1 MEQDLVNDLTFL
13 SSTCAGTQQIRCKIG
28 ECLFG
33 ARVEFGDPLF
43 ITISP
48 SSRHSAMT
56 IRLSRYRRSDPAMI
70 YDSSPKT
77 SVPAWAGRET
87 PSLWQAAGGNEVFM
101 DIPPYTLRRIMAA
114 RDPSAVMQSFSVSIK
129 YLLPRLLGM
138 RMCPQCPHCNLDGCM
153 APCANAFGHNML
165 PMGGIMGLA
174 VAIGGCVEY
183 QGNDNPHFHGNVHL
197 ATVYQYKTLTEI
209 AEMLQQNTLSLQ
221 DFTDFQNWICH
232 DDHFD
237 LEQHKKSL
245 EDLEQK
251 WCNNNSDASCHRLC
265 QLPEYL
271 RSSIVCLCGMENL
284 HALWRK
290 P

>member
-1 MEQDLVNDLTFL
+1 
-13 SSTCAGTQQIRCKIG
+13 
-28 ECLFG
+28 
-33 ARVEFGDPLF
+33 
-43 ITISP
+43 
-48 SSRHSAMT
+48 MT

-87 PSLWQAAGGNEVFM
+87 PSLWQPAGGKDVFM

-237 LEQHKKSL
+237 LEQHEKSL

-271 RSSIVCLCGMENL
+271 RLSSVYMWGGEFASSMEE
-284 HALWRK
+284 ALTEGALFKQQYFEDAQYVFSHCHHHWHPRDPK
-290 P
+290 TNTRHPKERILARRIFR